1 MIGSLLFLCLLI
13 DSVFLSILYRVNLSE
28 YEDFGMFISGKNTD
42 FGATWYSEI
51 GYLLIINLLVLS
63 VRPILTIIYQ
73 VLRLRMFRY
82 KVLTHT
88 YKNHTNNTEDNIKFL
103 ELSAGPEY
111 KFNLKFA
118 TLNTVIFATLCFG
131 NAFPILYIIV
141 FFALIIQY
149 LTERY
154 SLAMFYRL
162 PPKFTTDL
170 PV

>member
-1 MIGSLLFLCLLI
+1 
-13 DSVFLSILYRVNLSE
+13 
-28 YEDFGMFISGKNTD
+28 MFISGKNTD
-42 FGATWYSEI
+42 FGAIWYSDI

-63 VRPILTIIYQ
+63 VRPILTIMYQ
-73 VLRLRMFRY
+73 VLRLRIFRY
-82 KVLTHT
+82 NVLTKT

-118 TLNTVIFATLCFG
+118 TLNTVIFTTLCFG
-131 NAFPILYIIV
+131 NAFPLLYIIV
-141 FFALIIQY
+141 FFALIVQY
-149 LTERY
+149 MTERY

>member
-1 MIGSLLFLCLLI
+1 LI
-13 DSVFLSILYRVNLSE
+13 DTVLFSVLYRANFSE
-28 YEDFGMFISGKNTD
+28 YEDFGIFISGKYTD

-51 GYLLIINLLVLS
+51 CYLLIINLIVLS

-73 VLRLRMFRY
+73 VIKLRIFRY
-82 KVLTHT
+82 QVINYK

-118 TLNTVIFATLCFG
+118 TLNTVIFTTLCFG

-141 FFALIIQY
+141 FFALI
-149 LTERY
+149 
-154 SLAMFYRL
+154 
-162 PPKFTTDL
+162 
-170 PV
+170 V

>member
-1 MIGSLLFLCLLI
+1 MLI
-13 DSVFLSILYRVNLSE
+13 DAVFISVLYRVNLSE
-28 YEDFGMFISGKNTD
+28 YDGFGIFVAGKNTD
-42 FGATWYSEI
+42 FGAIWYSDI

-63 VRPILTIIYQ
+63 VRPLLTIMYQ
-73 VLRLRMFRY
+73 ALRLRIFRY
-82 KVLTHT
+82 NVLTHT

-118 TLNTVIFATLCFG
+118 TLNTVIFTTLCFG
-131 NAFPILYIIV
+131 NAFPLLYIIV
-141 FFALIIQY
+141 FFALIVQY
-149 LTERY
+149 MTERY